1 MSNAANPTKSEILAI
16 IDTIEGMLRLNWTAE
31 LLAERTKWCARL
43 AGF

>member
-1 MSNAANPTKSEILAI
+1 MSNPTKSEILAI
-16 IDTIEGMLRLNWTAE
+16 IDTIEGTLRLNWTAE